1 MLVPSRM
8 PKTVS
13 RVIIE
18 QIPMGVNDPSQLK
31 HAQIIRS
38 VVEKSYQELIMYIRY
53 LKISPKYDH
62 QLRSST
68 LVATLIKSK
77 GLNVST

>member
-38 VVEKSYQELIMYIRY
+38 VVEKSYQDLIMYIRY
-53 LKISPKYDH
+53 LK
-62 QLRSST
+62 
-68 LVATLIKSK
+68 
-77 GLNVST
+77 